1 MLNDNPLM
9 QGYQEILPVLKAM
22 SLDGFDEIRSQ
33 GAQKFLNEGL
43 PTRHDE
49 EFRFVSFGELS
60 AISFQP
66 AYGATVCREDL
77 TEASVVGN
85 FPAYT
90 IGFINGQYAP
100 EISSDEALPDGLV
113 ILPFEEAAD
122 HAELI
127 KRHLCRVA
135 NLDGKLGSSNDER
148 FVHLNEAHL
157 GEGVL
162 VLVKSG
168 VKLDRPIHILY
179 VSKANF
185 GPFASHPRNLIVIE
199 ENARA
204 EVLES
209 YVGIEG
215 ISFCNGVTE
224 VVVAKNG
231 ELVHV
236 RLQDETEESFHLTN
250 VSVEQEESSRYLSYN
265 VNFGAHL
272 ARNEFNV
279 NLKGENCETRLD
291 GVSVG
296 LTNQVV
302 ANHTRIDHALP
313 NCNSF
318 EVYKTVLGDEAKGV
332 FNGKIFVYEDA
343 QKTDAKQTN
352 QTLLLSRTASI
363 DTKPQ
368 LEIFADDV
376 KCTHGATVGQ
386 IGDEAMFYLM
396 SRGIPKE
403 KAKAILVYAFAA
415 EVLERIPDDGL
426 RERLESRLFAKL
438 MPGEEA

>member
-1 MLNDNPLM
+1 M
-9 QGYQEILPVLKAM
+9 QGYEEILPLLKAV
-22 SLDGFDEIRSQ
+22 SPAEFERIRAH
-33 GAQKFLNEGL
+33 GADKYSKVGL

-49 EFRFVSFGELS
+49 EFRFISFNELS
-60 AISFQP
+60 AITFQP

-77 TEASVVGN
+77 AKASIIGN

-100 EISSDEALPDGLV
+100 EISSDENLPEGVVVLS
-113 ILPFEEAAD
+113 FEEATQHTALF
-122 HAELI
+122 ENTLG
-127 KRHLCRVA
+127 KVA
-135 NLDGKLGSSNDER
+135 NLEGKLGSSNDER

-157 GEGVL
+157 GEGALIV
-162 VLVKSG
+162 VQPG
-168 VKLDRPIHILY
+168 VTVDRPIHVLY
-179 VSKANF
+179 VSKADH
-185 GPFASHPRNLIVIE
+185 GPLACYPRNLIVIKE
-199 ENARA
+199 GAKA
-204 EVLES
+204 ELVES

-215 ISFCNGVTE
+215 PSFCNGVTE
-224 VVVAKNG
+224 VVIEKAG

-236 RLQDETEESFHLTN
+236 RLQDETAEAFHLTN
-250 VSVEQEESSRYLSYN
+250 VSVEQEEASKYLSYN

-279 NLKGENCETRLD
+279 DLRGENCETRLD

-296 LTNQVV
+296 LADQVI

-318 EVYKTVLGDEAKGV
+318 EVYKTVLGDDAKGV

-386 IGDEAMFYLM
+386 IGGEALFYLK
-396 SRGIPKE
+396 SRGIPHD

-415 EVLERIPDDGL
+415 EVLERIPNEDL
-426 RERLESRLFAKL
+426 RQRLESRLFSKL
-438 MPGEEA
+438 MKNEEA